1 MFTEPNW
8 VYARFAPAL
17 TMDIGGKQ
25 RIVTEILM
33 PLPTSERG
41 RSWPPYMLLR
51 TDVGILSRA
60 KWSACEMQAVV
71 DLARFDPSTQ
81 NPIYDTYC
89 AGERALGE
97 RADNEQALQPARQAG
112 SR

>member
-1 MFTEPNW
+1 
-8 VYARFAPAL
+8 
-17 TMDIGGKQ
+17 MDIGGKQ

-71 DLARFDPSTQ
+71 DLAQFDPSTQ